1 MSTNANRGMYITMLI
16 LIALIVG
23 GITYIGATA
32 HLKNKAAENDSIK
45 YISDNDTISTTV
57 EDDEWSID
65 DYLSYRNL
73 LILERHCDSMFL
85 TMPEEV
91 IVCILKS
98 KGRDT
103 QLSIPEIVAEYE
115 KNIDFYK
122 GFEKAV
128 KSMNEPV
135 KNNAYGTDS
144 TSTKK
149 D

>member
-1 MSTNANRGMYITMLI
+1 MYVTMLI

-23 GITYIGATA
+23 GITYIGASA
-32 HLKNKAAENDSIK
+32 HLKNKAAKNDSIE
-45 YISDNDTISTTV
+45 YALNSNDTISTTV

-65 DYLSYRNL
+65 DYLSYRNY
-73 LILERHCDSMFL
+73 LILERHCDSVFL

-91 IVCILKS
+91 IICILKS
-98 KGRDT
+98 KASNG
-103 QLSIPEIVAEYE
+103 QQMSIPEIVTEYE

>member
-1 MSTNANRGMYITMLI
+1 
-16 LIALIVG
+16 
-23 GITYIGATA
+23 
-32 HLKNKAAENDSIK
+32 
-45 YISDNDTISTTV
+45 
-57 EDDEWSID
+57 
-65 DYLSYRNL
+65 
-73 LILERHCDSMFL
+73 
-85 TMPEEV
+85 MPEEV